1 MNTAVRIPIGTP
13 MIIAPAV
20 TYRLPMI
27 IGKIPYMSFFGLHN
41 SPVRNFP
48 NPILLIA
55 GIPFANKKIQMS
67 ATASTEVQAATANT
81 PCMNFSVHAFDFILF
96 HYLIPCG
103 CITSVNCLY
112 LITTEFICC
121 IVFIYNNCNTVCSNY
136 LAVQFIFFF
145 IL

>member
-27 IGKIPYMSFFGLHN
+27 IGKIPYMSFFGFHN
-41 SPVRNFP
+41 SPVRNSP

-67 ATASTEVQAATANT
+67 ATASTEAQAATANT
-81 PCMNFSVHAFDFILF
+81 P
-96 HYLIPCG
+96 
-103 CITSVNCLY
+103 
-112 LITTEFICC
+112 
-121 IVFIYNNCNTVCSNY
+121 
-136 LAVQFIFFF
+136 
-145 IL
+145 

>member
-1 MNTAVRIPIGTP
+1 

-67 ATASTEVQAATANT
+67 ATASTEAQAATANT

-103 CITSVNCLY
+103 CITSVNCLN
-112 LITTEFICC
+112 LIAAQLVCC
-121 IVFIYNNCNTVCSNY
+121 VILIYNHCNTVCCDY
-136 LAVQFIFFF
+136 LAVQIFLLV